1 MEHADPLVGLSLEA
15 HILTPASGICWSW
28 SGGEGVELA
37 ELAYTLPLFCW
48 PPALWLERPTPH
60 AFATTTNSGTR
71 RFGFVIGWVETLS
84 ASAGDALALVLLAST
99 PIEWLYFEVLQL
111 AHERIAGATGAA
123 GVGRLPAVADARVAP
138 LLEALLRTLREQR
151 SLCLSL
157 ASAGRESALATLC
170 RTLRPTGLLNALLAL
185 LSEERVLL
193 VGSDPLV
200 LYRAAEAL
208 ASALAPLDFC
218 GALVPILPDGLHPE
232 APTLLNEAVEPYIV
246 GLHTVHH
253 AKLKAELDDDEILTI
268 DLDTATLSG
277 APVAAKRRAQWLRLP
292 AVVEIS
298 RLLLHAVGGGNDA
311 LSTISG
317 SLKGVGDSL
326 SGPFGAGGPFGSFG
340 AGARPS
346 ENKGENKGDSHKG
359 HRRSASAEDSTAAPS
374 VEDSTAAGGAGG
386 AGGACSQEEDEDE
399 DAVEEKRGA
408 CKSAVRALIAKL
420 ISLEHSPLK
429 TSSTA
434 SDRTSWERMTAM
446 AVLSTALLTLMTSD
460 DL

>member
-1 MEHADPLVGLSLEA
+1 
-15 HILTPASGICWSW
+15 
-28 SGGEGVELA
+28 
-37 ELAYTLPLFCW
+37 
-48 PPALWLERPTPH
+48 
-60 AFATTTNSGTR
+60 
-71 RFGFVIGWVETLS
+71 
-84 ASAGDALALVLLAST
+84 
-99 PIEWLYFEVLQL
+99 
-111 AHERIAGATGAA
+111 
-123 GVGRLPAVADARVAP
+123 
-138 LLEALLRTLREQR
+138 
-151 SLCLSL
+151 
-157 ASAGRESALATLC
+157 
-170 RTLRPTGLLNALLAL
+170 
-185 LSEERVLL
+185 
-193 VGSDPLV
+193 
-200 LYRAAEAL
+200 
-208 ASALAPLDFC
+208 
-218 GALVPILPDGLHPE
+218 
-232 APTLLNEAVEPYIV
+232 
-246 GLHTVHH
+246 VHH

-346 ENKGENKGDSHKG
+346 ENKGDSHKG

-446 AVLSTALLTLMTSD
+446 AVLTTALPR
-460 DL
+460 

>member
-1 MEHADPLVGLSLEA
+1 MHADPFLGLSLEA

-60 AFATTTNSGTR
+60 AFATTTSSGTR

-157 ASAGRESALATLC
+157 ASAGRESALAMLC
-170 RTLRPTGLLNALLAL
+170 RTLRPTGLLNALLSL

-193 VGSDPLV
+193 VGSDPLM
-200 LYRAAEAL
+200 LFRAAEAL

-253 AKLKAELDDDEILTI
+253 AKLKPELDNDEILTI

-277 APVAAKRRAQWLRLP
+277 APVATKRRAQWLRLP
-292 AVVEIS
+292 AVVETS
-298 RLLLHAVGGGNDA
+298 RLLLQAVGGGNDA

-326 SGPFGAGGPFGSFG
+326 SGPFGAGGPFSSFG

-346 ENKGENKGDSHKG
+346 ETKGDSHKGDSHKG

-374 VEDSTAAGGAGG
+374 VEESTA
-386 AGGACSQEEDEDE
+386 AGGACSQEEEEDE
-399 DAVEEKRGA
+399 DAEEEKRGA
-408 CKSAVRALIAKL
+408 CKSAVRTLIAKL

-446 AVLSTALLTLMTSD
+446 AVLATALHTLMTSD